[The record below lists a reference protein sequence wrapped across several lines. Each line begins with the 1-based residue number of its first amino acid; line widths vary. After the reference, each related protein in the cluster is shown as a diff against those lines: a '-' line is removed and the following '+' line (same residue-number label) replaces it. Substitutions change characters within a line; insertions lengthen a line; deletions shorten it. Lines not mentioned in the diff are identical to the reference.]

1 MKNTSKFDQRLETLP
16 ANILTLI
23 AAIDEL
29 KGRWSAGANLHPQ
42 ILGRLKQSVLITS
55 TGASTRIEGSKLSD
69 EEVENSIKG
78 ISTRKFKDRDAQE
91 VRGYYELLKNIFDS
105 WQSIKLN
112 ESMIKHFHQELLKYV
127 EKDTFHRGQYKITE
141 NKVQMVDVKGNIVG
155 TVFDTTPVYLTPIE
169 MQELIGWTTK
179 AFKEKKYHPLLIV
192 ANFVVEFL
200 KIHPF
205 RDGNGRL
212 SRILTNLLMLQAG
225 YLYMPYI
232 SHEKLIEEKKQ
243 EYYVAL
249 RKTQIT
255 LRLRSGQAFN
265 SKKALPA
272 GRQADIVP
280 WLTFFLNI
288 ILDQSKQAVK
298 LLNADNLEKTLSVR
312 QLTVLEYLQ
321 NVKEA
326 TPGDIAENTKVA
338 RPTVNQVL
346 EKLISIKKIERIG
359 LGRSTRYRIL

>member
-1 MKNTSKFDQRLETLP
+1 MTDITRFDTRLESLP

-23 AAIDEL
+23 ASIDEL
-29 KGRWSAGANLHPQ
+29 KGRWTAGANLHPQ

-55 TGASTRIEGSKLSD
+55 TGASTRIEGAKLSD
-69 EEVENSIKG
+69 SDVEDLMRG
-78 ISTRKFKDRDAQE
+78 ISMQKFKDRDVQE
-91 VRGYYELLKNIFDS
+91 VKGYFELLKNVFDS

-112 ESMIKHFHQELLKYV
+112 EGTIKHFHQEILKYV
-127 EKDTFHRGQYKITE
+127 EKDSFHRGQYKVTE
-141 NKVQMVDVKGNIVG
+141 NKVQMVDAKGNIVG
-155 TVFDTTPVYLTPIE
+155 TIFDTTPVYLTPIE
-169 MQELIGWTTK
+169 MQELVEWTIK
-179 AFKEKKYHPLLIV
+179 VIKEQKYHPLLII

-205 RDGNGRL
+205 RDGNGRI

-225 YLYMPYI
+225 YLYMPYV
-232 SHEKLIEEKKQ
+232 SHEKLVEEKKQ

-255 LRLRSGQAFN
+255 FKSEKPDL
-265 SKKALPA
+265 
-272 GRQADIVP
+272 IP

-288 ILDQSKQAVK
+288 ILDQSKQAVE
-298 LLNADNLEKTLSVR
+298 LLTADNVEKTLSGK
-312 QLTVLEYLQ
+312 QLAVLEYLQ
-321 NVKEA
+321 KVKEA
-326 TPGDIAENTKVA
+326 TPRDIAENTKVA

-359 LGRSTRYRIL
+359 MGRSTRYRIL

>member
-1 MKNTSKFDQRLETLP
+1 MTDITRFDTRLESLP

-23 AAIDEL
+23 ASIDEL
-29 KGRWSAGANLHPQ
+29 KGRWTAGANLHPQ

-55 TGASTRIEGSKLSD
+55 TGASTRIEGAKLSD
-69 EEVENSIKG
+69 SDVEDLMRG
-78 ISTRKFKDRDAQE
+78 ISMQKFKDRDIQE
-91 VRGYYELLKNIFDS
+91 VKGYFELLKNVFDS

-112 ESMIKHFHQELLKYV
+112 EGTIKHFHQEILKYV
-127 EKDTFHRGQYKITE
+127 EKDSFHRGQYKVTE
-141 NKVQMVDVKGNIVG
+141 NKVQMVDAKGNIVG
-155 TVFDTTPVYLTPIE
+155 TIFDTTPVYLTPIE
-169 MQELIGWTTK
+169 MQELVEWTIK
-179 AFKEKKYHPLLIV
+179 AIKEQKYHPLLII

-205 RDGNGRL
+205 RDGNGRI

-232 SHEKLIEEKKQ
+232 SHEKLVEGKKQ

-255 LRLRSGQAFN
+255 FKSEK
-265 SKKALPA
+265 S
-272 GRQADIVP
+272 DIVP

-288 ILDQSKQAVK
+288 ILDQSKQAVE
-298 LLNADNLEKTLSVR
+298 LLTADNVEKTLSGK
-312 QLTVLEYLQ
+312 QLAVLEYLQ
-321 NVKEA
+321 KVKEA
-326 TPGDIAENTKVA
+326 TPGDIAEITKVA

-359 LGRSTRYRIL
+359 MGRSTRYRIL

>member
-1 MKNTSKFDQRLETLP
+1 MADITRFDTRLEALP

-23 AAIDEL
+23 ASIDEL
-29 KGRWSAGANLHPQ
+29 KGRWTAGANLHPQ

-55 TGASTRIEGSKLSD
+55 TGASTRIEGAKLSD
-69 EEVENSIKG
+69 SDVEDLMRG
-78 ISTRKFKDRDAQE
+78 ISMQKFKDRDVQE
-91 VRGYYELLKNIFDS
+91 VKGYFELLKNVFDS

-112 ESMIKHFHQELLKYV
+112 EGTIKHFHQEILKYV
-127 EKDTFHRGQYKITE
+127 EKDTFHRGQYKVTE
-141 NKVQMVDVKGNIVG
+141 NKVQMVNAQGKIVG
-155 TVFDTTPVYLTPIE
+155 TIFDTTPVYLTPIE
-169 MQELIGWTTK
+169 MQELVEWTIEVL
-179 AFKEKKYHPLLIV
+179 KEKKYHPILVIG
-192 ANFVVEFL
+192 NFVVEFL

-225 YLYMPYI
+225 YLYMPYV
-232 SHEKLIEEKKQ
+232 SHERLVEEKKQ

-255 LRLRSGQAFN
+255 F
-265 SKKALPA
+265 KTEKADL
-272 GRQADIVP
+272 IP

-288 ILDQSKQAVK
+288 VLDQSKQAVD
-298 LLNADNLEKTLSVR
+298 LLNADNVEKTLSGK
-312 QLTVLEYLQ
+312 QLTVLEYLEK
-321 NVKEA
+321 VKEA
-326 TPGDIAENTKVA
+326 TPGVIARNTKVA

-359 LGRSTRYRIL
+359 MGRSTRYRIL